1 MTGCYFSVDP
11 VFVVVRKFD
20 FEIRYTGFEK
30 KKTEQPINPF
40 PHNDTF

>member
-30 KKTEQPINPF
+30 KKDRATNQPIP
-40 PHNDTF
+40 TQ